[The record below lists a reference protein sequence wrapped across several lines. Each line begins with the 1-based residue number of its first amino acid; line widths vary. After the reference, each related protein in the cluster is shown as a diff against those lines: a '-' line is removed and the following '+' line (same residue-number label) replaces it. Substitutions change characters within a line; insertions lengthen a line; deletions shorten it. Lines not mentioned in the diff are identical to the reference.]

1 MNPLRVVRG
10 RENTSSQR
18 PSTRRHGAEV
28 THATLPRKART
39 TFNKRVPVPETDTG
53 GREYLGAMRETTFSK
68 ELGKMAP

>member
-28 THATLPRKART
+28 THVTLPRKART
-39 TFNKRVPVPETDTG
+39 TFDKRVPVPETDTG
-53 GREYLGAMRETTFSK
+53 G
-68 ELGKMAP
+68 